1 MKARNRQ
8 TVNKSRNSHP
18 TSIQSLFRALDLL
31 ELLAAES
38 NGLRLI
44 DVAWLAKL
52 PVSSAHRFLTTL
64 ETRRYVF
71 QDKTTKC
78 WHVGSQSLAI
88 GASFGRRR
96 NLGALA
102 LPVMRR
108 LCERSSHTINLAMLD
123 YDSVVLLCQAQG
135 REPPDGIARAG
146 ARWSLMSTALGQS
159 AVAAM
164 PENEITAILSLS
176 SNALETRALGKIC
189 TAPSLHETRVRRFA
203 IDDEINVAG
212 VRCIAAPIFDE
223 FSTPIAA
230 ISMAGDSRR
239 MRKTQPAE
247 AGSHVLQAA
256 NEITLAIGGRTPAG
270 YR

>member
-8 TVNKSRNSHP
+8 TVAAPRKSHA

-44 DVAWLAKL
+44 DIAMLAKL
-52 PVSSAHRFLTTL
+52 PVSSTHRFLTTL

-71 QDKTTKC
+71 QDKATKC
-78 WHVGSQSLAI
+78 WHVGSQSLVV

-96 NLGALA
+96 NLGSLA
-102 LPVMRR
+102 LPIMRR

-123 YDSVVLLCQAQG
+123 HDSVVLLCQAQG
-135 REPPDGIARAG
+135 REPPDGIARPG

-164 PENEITAILSLS
+164 PENEIAAILSLP
-176 SNALETRALGKIC
+176 SNMLDPRRAGEIG
-189 TAPSLHETRVRRFA
+189 TAPSIAEIRARRFA
-203 IDDEINVAG
+203 IDDGINAAG
-212 VRCIAAPIFDE
+212 LRCIAAPIFDE

-239 MRKTQPAE
+239 MRKTQLTE

-256 NEITLAIGGRTPAG
+256 NEITLTIGGRVPAD